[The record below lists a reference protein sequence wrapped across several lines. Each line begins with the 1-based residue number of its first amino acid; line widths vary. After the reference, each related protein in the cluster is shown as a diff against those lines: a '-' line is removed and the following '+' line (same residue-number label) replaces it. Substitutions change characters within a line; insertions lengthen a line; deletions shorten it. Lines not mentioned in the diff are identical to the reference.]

1 MSLKHVRH
9 LVFEENTCLKFLNEF
24 QLKYKISFM
33 FIPYPPVLNYV
44 CLRANFSMPSSRTSV
59 FGSLNIGALCLLLSA
74 GKNNYYNYL
83 ESCLD

>member
-1 MSLKHVRH
+1 
-9 LVFEENTCLKFLNEF
+9 
-24 QLKYKISFM
+24 M

-44 CLRANFSMPSSRTSV
+44 CLRANCSMPSVRTSV

-83 ESCLD
+83 DSVVFQNISLYIYFSKLCGK